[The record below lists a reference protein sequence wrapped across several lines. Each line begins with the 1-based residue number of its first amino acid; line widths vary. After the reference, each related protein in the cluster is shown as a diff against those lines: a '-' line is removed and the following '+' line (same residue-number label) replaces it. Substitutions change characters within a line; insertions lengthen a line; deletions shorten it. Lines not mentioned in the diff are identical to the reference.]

1 MKLDPNAVNDT
12 DFPVLPEG
20 EYEFEVEN
28 TTYQTSKAGNYQ
40 WKVQLRIDPTG
51 GQPSVKVWDYFPE
64 MENMMWKFN
73 NFFKAL
79 GYDGIDDT
87 DKMKEVIGDIG
98 FCKLKI
104 EPAQNGYPEKNKVDR
119 YVESPTPASKTLE
132 TKKAASKGLDISSDD
147 LPF

>member
-64 MENMMWKFN
+64 RENMMWKFN

-87 DKMKEVIGDIG
+87 DKMKEVVGDIG

-119 YVESPTPASKTLE
+119 YVASPTPAE
-132 TKKAASKGLDISSDD
+132 EPKKAASKGIEVNPDD

>member
-1 MKLDPNAVNDT
+1 MRFDPNAVNDN

-20 EYEFEVEN
+20 EYQFEVEN
-28 TTYQTSKAGNYQ
+28 TTYQTNKAGKNYQ
-40 WKVQLRIDPTG
+40 WKVQFRIENG
-51 GQPSVKVWDYFPE
+51 NQSVKVWDYFPE
-64 MENMMWKFN
+64 MESMMWKFN
-73 NFFKAL
+73 QFFKSL

-104 EPAQNGYPEKNKVDR
+104 EPAQNGYSEKNKIDR
-119 YVESPTPASKTLE
+119 YLASPTPTPTPAPAPKVI
-132 TKKAASKGLDISSDD
+132 DISSDD